1 MTKVNEDEDDE
12 QLFVPSINNSN
23 HYADSV
29 EYEDERSLKT
39 NESDDITLIS
49 LWSED
54 SNGHLFAGKPITAKN
69 LIKRPINES
78 SGDDTTKNV
87 IE

>member
-1 MTKVNEDEDDE
+1 MKKVNEDEDDDL
-12 QLFVPSINNSN
+12 LFGPSINNSN

-29 EYEDERSLKT
+29 EYEDDRSLKT
-39 NESDDITLIS
+39 NENDDITMIS

-54 SNGHLFAGKPITAKN
+54 EKGHLFSGKPITAKN

-78 SGDDTTKNV
+78 SGD
-87 IE
+87 